1 MQCLINVPLVITFA
15 VLLIVFNNYIKQ
27 TIYLYIISVYMFI
40 YKITPAYIDFIC
52 DNLTFH
58 TNSSRVPKYVQ
69 NSFPRRLLTFYYF
82 IITIPSFRRVFSVDS
97 ICTYYHI
104 PHQIQYLLCNISE
117 RAVIDQMFLCQYRYA
132 CNKQMKGLH
141 DAFPGRVSQWYR

>member
-1 MQCLINVPLVITFA
+1 
-15 VLLIVFNNYIKQ
+15 
-27 TIYLYIISVYMFI
+27 MFF

-69 NSFPRRLLTFYYF
+69 NSFPGRLLTFYYF
-82 IITIPSFRRVFSVDS
+82 IITIPSFRRVFGVDS

-104 PHQIQYLLCNISE
+104 PH
-117 RAVIDQMFLCQYRYA
+117 
-132 CNKQMKGLH
+132 
-141 DAFPGRVSQWYR
+141 